1 MRTPTGCSQ
10 VHWRSRRRAVSV
22 RQQRPAHCAT
32 RLGMTTLALLAAG
45 AGAALSVLPSTPAA
59 AAPTATCTWTGTT
72 NGDWSVGTNW
82 TGGAACTVPGG
93 PASGSALVFPPVD
106 TTEDVF
112 YDSGSEGGG
121 GGAVPASEF
130 DSMTFQD
137 RYTIV
142 PDGGP
147 SSITMTPTAATPCG
161 ASTTIA
167 LCQSGSAASFIGT
180 DLVMGESEEF
190 SALTGTDGIVLLGSL
205 SGPGPLLANVTAG
218 SGSVV
223 LTGADSYTG
232 GTILGSGL
240 LAGDSP
246 SAFGNPA
253 GAVTADNGGTVQI
266 CAPITVDYSL
276 HLGDSA
282 ALMAG
287 CGTATWSGPITV
299 DSGGAEILNAGS
311 TSTLTVSGNI
321 SGSDPLAIQTFA
333 SVESSILSGDN
344 STYSGTITVE
354 SGATLASE
362 PAVAGNTPLGTGAVV
377 VDAGG
382 TLEGTGPV
390 PSVDNAGTFA
400 PGTTTTPGLFTSSG
414 SDNLGPGTIDVAIT
428 GPTAGSGYA
437 QFANSTSEVD
447 VDGATLA
454 VDDTYAAPY
463 GTVFHVVSLSGS
475 ASEVGAFAGD
485 PSGTVINSN
494 GHLLKIAYSPTTG
507 VTLTDVTDPPSPPSP
522 SPSGSSGYRLVAS
535 DGGLFS
541 YHATFDGSMGGHQLN
556 APIVGMATDSV
567 TGGYFEVASDGG
579 IFAFD
584 APFHGSMGGQHLNA
598 SIVGIA
604 FDSVTGGY
612 YEVASDGGIFA
623 FDAPF
628 HGSMGGHH
636 LSAPI
641 VGIVSDSVTGGY
653 YEVAS
658 DGGIF
663 AFDAPFHGSEGGRQL
678 KAPIVGMA
686 FDSVTGGYYEVASD
700 GGIFAFGA
708 PLHGSMG
715 SQHLNQ
721 PIVGIAFDS
730 VTGGYYEVASDGGIF
745 AFDAPF
751 QGSAGAFKLNR
762 PVVGMSF
769 A

>member
-1 MRTPTGCSQ
+1 MSLARLEEGEHAYAHSNRMFSSALEEPTACRLCAATTASALCDPPGND
-10 VHWRSRRRAVSV
+10 HPRPAGSRRRCSV
-22 RQQRPAHCAT
+22 VRSSVDPGRSSPDSHLHLDRDDERRLVGGNQLDRGSCMHRSRWSRQRVGP
-32 RLGMTTLALLAAG
+32 RL
-45 AGAALSVLPSTPAA
+45 
-59 AAPTATCTWTGTT
+59 
-72 NGDWSVGTNW
+72 
-82 TGGAACTVPGG
+82 
-93 PASGSALVFPPVD
+93 PPVD

-390 PSVDNAGTFA
+390 PSVDHAGTFA

-475 ASEVGAFAGD
+475 ASEAGALRGRPLGD
-485 PSGTVINSN
+485 
-494 GHLLKIAYSPTTG
+494 
-507 VTLTDVTDPPSPPSP
+507 
-522 SPSGSSGYRLVAS
+522 
-535 DGGLFS
+535 
-541 YHATFDGSMGGHQLN
+541 GHQLER
-556 APIVGMATDSV
+556 ASSQDRLFTDDRRDTDRCDRSSLPAIPFAIGQLRLPA
-567 TGGYFEVASDGG
+567 GGF
-579 IFAFD
+579 
-584 APFHGSMGGQHLNA
+584 
-598 SIVGIA
+598 
-604 FDSVTGGY
+604 
-612 YEVASDGGIFA
+612 
-623 FDAPF
+623 
-628 HGSMGGHH
+628 
-636 LSAPI
+636 
-641 VGIVSDSVTGGY
+641 
-653 YEVAS
+653 
-658 DGGIF
+658 
-663 AFDAPFHGSEGGRQL
+663 
-678 KAPIVGMA
+678 
-686 FDSVTGGYYEVASD
+686 
-700 GGIFAFGA
+700 
-708 PLHGSMG
+708 
-715 SQHLNQ
+715 
-721 PIVGIAFDS
+721 
-730 VTGGYYEVASDGGIF
+730 
-745 AFDAPF
+745 
-751 QGSAGAFKLNR
+751 
-762 PVVGMSF
+762 
-769 A
+769 